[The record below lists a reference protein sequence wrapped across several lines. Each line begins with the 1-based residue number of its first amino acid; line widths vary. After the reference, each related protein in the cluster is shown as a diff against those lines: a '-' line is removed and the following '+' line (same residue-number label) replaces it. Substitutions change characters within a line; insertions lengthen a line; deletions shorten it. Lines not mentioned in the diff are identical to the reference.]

1 LDVDPRRM
9 RWVNRLAGAVIVA
22 LGATL
27 LVGLR

>member
-1 LDVDPRRM
+1 M